1 MSQTGNANTDGTLSA
16 PVPPRIGIVIP
27 CYNEE
32 EVIPETS
39 RRLRDKLAR
48 LSAAGAISPDSR
60 IYLVDN
66 GSHDRTW
73 ELIEALCHDHAQFS
87 GIKLARNRGHQNGL
101 LAGLLNAQGDALISM
116 DADLQDDIDQVDG
129 MVEEYRKG
137 AHIVYGVRRSRAED
151 SAFKRLTAHW
161 FYRLMR
167 WLGAEILEN
176 HADYRLMSRRAV
188 DALGEFGEVNLFLRG
203 LVPLIGLRS
212 AVVYYDRGSRFA
224 GTSKYPLR
232 RLMGFAIDG
241 LTSFSVVPLRII
253 SLLGL
258 LISALTVVLAGWV
271 LWVRL
276 FTDVPTPGWASTVI
290 PVYFIGG
297 VQLLCLGVIGEYLG
311 KIYQEVKARPRYTI
325 EKTL

>member
-1 MSQTGNANTDGTLSA
+1 MSQAENTNTVGTLSA

-39 RRLRDKLAR
+39 RRLRDKLAK
-48 LSAAGAISPDSR
+48 LSAAGAVSPDSR
-60 IYLVDN
+60 VYLVDN

-101 LAGLLNAQGDALISM
+101 LAGLLTAQGDALISM
-116 DADLQDDIDQVDG
+116 DADLQDDIDQVDR

-151 SAFKRLTAHW
+151 STFKRLTAHW
-161 FYRLMR
+161 FYKLMR

-188 DALGEFGEVNLFLRG
+188 DALGEFEEVNLFLRG

>member
-1 MSQTGNANTDGTLSA
+1 LGA

-39 RRLRDKLAR
+39 RRLRDKVAKLA
-48 LSAAGAISPDSR
+48 AAGVISPESR

-101 LAGLLNAQGDALISM
+101 LAGLLTAQGDALISM
-116 DADLQDDIDQVDG
+116 DADLQDDVDQVDR

-161 FYRLMR
+161 FYKLMR

-188 DALGEFGEVNLFLRG
+188 DALAEFGEVNLFLRG

-271 LWVRL
+271 LWARL

-311 KIYQEVKARPRYTI
+311 KTYQEVKARPRYTI

>member
-1 MSQTGNANTDGTLSA
+1 MSQTQISDTAGTSSA
-16 PVPPRIGIVIP
+16 PVLARIGIVIP

-39 RRLRDKLAR
+39 RRLRDKLAQ

-73 ELIEALCHDHAQFS
+73 ELIEALCRDHAQFS

-101 LAGLLNAQGDALISM
+101 LAGLLTAQGDALISM
-116 DADLQDDIDQVDG
+116 DADLQDDVDQVDR

-161 FYRLMR
+161 FYKLMR
-167 WLGAEILEN
+167 WLGADILEN

-203 LVPLIGLRS
+203 LVPLIGLRA

-311 KIYQEVKARPRYTI
+311 KTYQEVKARPRYTI

>member
-1 MSQTGNANTDGTLSA
+1 MSETGNTITAGTLGA
-16 PVPPRIGIVIP
+16 RVPPRIGIVIP

-39 RRLRDKLAR
+39 RRLRDKLAK
-48 LSAAGAISPDSR
+48 LAAAGVISPESR

-101 LAGLLNAQGDALISM
+101 LAGLLTAQGDALISM
-116 DADLQDDIDQVDG
+116 DADLQDDVDQVDR

-161 FYRLMR
+161 FYKLMR

-311 KIYQEVKARPRYTI
+311 KTYQEVKARPRYTI

>member
-1 MSQTGNANTDGTLSA
+1 MSQTRISDTAGTSSA
-16 PVPPRIGIVIP
+16 PVLPRIAIVIP

-39 RRLRDKLAR
+39 RRLRDKLAQ
-48 LSAAGAISPDSR
+48 LAAAGAISPDSR

-73 ELIEALCHDHAQFS
+73 ELIEALCRDHAQFS

-101 LAGLLNAQGDALISM
+101 LAGLLTAQGDALISM
-116 DADLQDDIDQVDG
+116 DADLQDDVDQVDR

-161 FYRLMR
+161 FYKLMR
-167 WLGAEILEN
+167 WLGADILEN

-188 DALGEFGEVNLFLRG
+188 DALGEFEEVNLFLRG

-232 RLMGFAIDG
+232 RLTGFAIDG

-311 KIYQEVKARPRYTI
+311 KTYQEVKARPRYTI

>member
-1 MSQTGNANTDGTLSA
+1 LGA

-39 RRLRDKLAR
+39 RRLRDKVAKLA
-48 LSAAGAISPDSR
+48 AAGVISPESR

-73 ELIEALCHDHAQFS
+73 ELIEALCHYHAQFS

-101 LAGLLNAQGDALISM
+101 LAGLLTAQGDALISM
-116 DADLQDDIDQVDG
+116 DADLQDDVDQVDR

-161 FYRLMR
+161 FYKLMR

-188 DALGEFGEVNLFLRG
+188 DALAEFGEVNLFLRG

-271 LWVRL
+271 LWARL

-311 KIYQEVKARPRYTI
+311 KTYQEVKARPRYTI